1 MDEIR
6 SVDVVVAAILG
17 VALLRGL
24 FLGLIRE
31 AFSLAALGGA
41 CIVVRIYHVPA
52 ADWLVDV
59 SRGEIGPDAA
69 PWLAGAALGACT
81 IAAIAIAGR
90 LVRKGVRAAGLG
102 WADRAGGALL
112 GAAEGALLAGVV
124 LLVVGAALGRDHPF
138 MAGSRSIAALDRL
151 ERLADERD
159 VGRIDVAAPP
169 RGRLIPGGAP

>member
-159 VGRIDVAAPP
+159 LGRIDVAAPP

>member
-1 MDEIR
+1 VDEIR